1 MNILLEHINNNDH
14 LTLSLKAYYLLI
26 PKLKGNSMD
35 SLADNLKVFISIWE
49 ETISF

>member
-1 MNILLEHINNNDH
+1 MNILLEHINNNNQ

-26 PKLKGNSMD
+26 PKLKGSFMEA
-35 SLADNLKVFISIWE
+35 LAGNLKVFIKIWE